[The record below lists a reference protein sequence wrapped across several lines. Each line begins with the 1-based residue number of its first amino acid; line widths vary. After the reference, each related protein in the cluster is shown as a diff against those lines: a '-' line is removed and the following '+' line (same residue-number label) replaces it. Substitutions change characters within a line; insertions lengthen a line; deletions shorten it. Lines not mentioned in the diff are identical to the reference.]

1 MAEAIAGRPTVR
13 TSGRMYLVLA
23 TGFAVLAGLL
33 AYAAL
38 RDSGGSS
45 GGTAVA
51 TLARVVASEDIPA
64 RTRITADM
72 VEVRAIPAEA
82 ALLGSFTESGAVLGL
97 VTRYPI
103 AANEQIGPQK
113 VGATLADAQT
123 ETLDSGLSFVI
134 PQGFR
139 GVAISVTESSAVGG
153 LVVAGDH
160 VDVIA
165 LFDKELT
172 GLERAVTVIQN
183 VEVLAVAQV
192 AQEAVPPAVE
202 AEGDETGAA
211 STGLGVRP
219 LEPEP
224 QPSARTVTLAVS
236 PEDAQILALVEQNA
250 TLWLSLRA
258 YDDDE
263 TPRVT
268 DSGLLPLGVLHPDL
282 RD

>member
-51 TLARVVASEDIPA
+51 TLARVVASE
-64 RTRITADM
+64 
-72 VEVRAIPAEA
+72 
-82 ALLGSFTESGAVLGL
+82 LGL

-263 TPRVT
+263 TPRIT
-268 DSGLLPLGVLHPDL
+268 DSDLLPLGVLHPDL

>member
-1 MAEAIAGRPTVR
+1 
-13 TSGRMYLVLA
+13 MYLVLA

-45 GGTAVA
+45 GSTAVA

-258 YDDDE
+258 YEDDE
-263 TPRVT
+263 TPRIT
-268 DSGLLPLGVLHPDL
+268 DSDLLPLGVLHPDL

>member
-1 MAEAIAGRPTVR
+1 MAEAIAGRPGVR

-45 GGTAVA
+45 GSTAVA

-123 ETLDSGLSFVI
+123 ESLDSGLSFVI

-172 GLERAVTVIQN
+172 GLEKAVTVVQN

-192 AQEAVPPAVE
+192 AQEAVPPAIEEEGEE
-202 AEGDETGAA
+202 ASAT

-219 LEPEP
+219 LEAEP

-263 TPRVT
+263 TPRIT
-268 DSGLLPLGVLHPDL
+268 DSDLLPLGVLHPDL